1 MKIRFID
8 SSTCQRRAKKELNCN
23 NIFDYVMKRI
33 IYIVSLIFKLK
44 TNRKQTFVISYVWVK
59 EESKK
64 PIILCEDFYILQI
77 SYSTLIN

>member
-8 SSTCQRRAKKELNCN
+8 SSISQRRTKKELNCN

-44 TNRKQTFVISYVWVK
+44 TNRKQIFVMSYV
-59 EESKK
+59 
-64 PIILCEDFYILQI
+64 
-77 SYSTLIN
+77 